1 MKQVKSVKGKNRFLT
16 SFYKCFMFV
25 GAGVMSIRHGSLRRD
40 SVKSLRRKLRL
51 GVMGERR
58 RREEMGGSGGR
69 ETSFISVNVTICK
82 GRRSCVAGR
91 EKGRWYRGERGTVNI
106 GGKGEDMV

>member
-1 MKQVKSVKGKNRFLT
+1 MRGGK
-16 SFYKCFMFV
+16 
-25 GAGVMSIRHGSLRRD
+25 
-40 SVKSLRRKLRL
+40 
-51 GVMGERR
+51 
-58 RREEMGGSGGR
+58 

-106 GGKGEDMV
+106 GGKGEHMV